1 VRIEGIIDSGW
12 LRRGLWS
19 LIYLPSLEQ
28 IMSLPWIYMYLLY
41 ALMGLMIGPSIP
53 GLFQYSCG
61 QFIWTAFVDE
71 IHHVADTGL

>member
-1 VRIEGIIDSGW
+1 
-12 LRRGLWS
+12 
-19 LIYLPSLEQ
+19 
-28 IMSLPWIYMYLLY
+28 MSLPWIYMYLLY